1 MKTVLIILGIWI
13 FISFI
18 HEIAT
23 GGENLRDF
31 IDPLKREFRMNKIFR
46 TAVIVV
52 VIIIIKILFF

>member
-1 MKTVLIILGIWI
+1 MKTVLIILGIWF

-23 GGENLRDF
+23 GGENLRAF
-31 IDPLKREFRMNKIFR
+31 MDPFKREFRMNKVFR